1 MVYNVGIDEKGGAL
15 RMAEY
20 RDRGDRRTGRLEDE
34 SNQAGNKDRSR
45 ESVRRGNMGSVT
57 RGGQRGNTDRAATG
71 SRGENRAR
79 RNGSGSRSQRRRLQ
93 RRRMV
98 VSALIEILIL
108 VLLAGAFCWNRG
120 LGAKVSGFLGRFDGP
135 PLKELDVTGVNSSNV
150 VLMDVKSGRVIGD
163 LNGEE
168 RIYPASMTKIMTAIV
183 ALEAFWIW
191 TVRSHLVMIFFMH
204 WMDRTLHRLGSGQG
218 KV

>member
-79 RNGSGSRSQRRRLQ
+79 RNGSGSRSQRKRLQ

-135 PLKELDVTGVNSSNV
+135 P
-150 VLMDVKSGRVIGD
+150 VK
-163 LNGEE
+163 
-168 RIYPASMTKIMTAIV
+168 
-183 ALEAFWIW
+183 
-191 TVRSHLVMIFFMH
+191 
-204 WMDRTLHRLGSGQG
+204 
-218 KV
+218 

>member
-1 MVYNVGIDEKGGAL
+1 MYNVGIDEKGGAL

-79 RNGSGSRSQRRRLQ
+79 RNGSGSRSQRKRLQ

-108 VLLAGAFCWNRG
+108 CCWRG
-120 LGAKVSGFLGRFDGP
+120 LFAGTGGWGRRFRGSW
-135 PLKELDVTGVNSSNV
+135 GG
-150 VLMDVKSGRVIGD
+150 LMGR
-163 LNGEE
+163 
-168 RIYPASMTKIMTAIV
+168 R
-183 ALEAFWIW
+183 
-191 TVRSHLVMIFFMH
+191 
-204 WMDRTLHRLGSGQG
+204 
-218 KV
+218 